1 MNRTVSD
8 VRSDSNLRALLRSCV
23 LVWQAAPG
31 EIRHLSLLTLVSGA
45 GPVILLYFGKVVIDA
60 VASAARSGPVVAPLS
75 RTIPELISTPAVLA
89 SVVGF
94 VVLNIFLD
102 AVETLEAFE
111 LGSLRDRV
119 HGHARSLLYEKVAS
133 FDDVALFEDPERLNI
148 LQMAQQTI
156 PRLQGLAVTVGNLL
170 KGLFAFVPVFVL
182 SFSITP
188 WVPLVIFAT
197 AVPSIIAQAHYERRA
212 WDVEFTQAP
221 RYRRMDLQGR
231 VLTGPEYAK
240 ELRLFGLQGL
250 FLSRWRGLFWSAYED
265 VRRVRRRGAM
275 VVVGLSLVSGLGTG
289 LPYAYVVARAY
300 AGALSL
306 GDLALY
312 AGLIFQIRR
321 SLFFLVA
328 NATYLRDAALG
339 SAAVYRLLDLRPTLQ
354 KKTGRRSGEGQR
366 IERGKT
372 PSPDGSRDTAGRGIR
387 VDGVSFSYP
396 GGKGRV
402 LSDVTLA
409 IGPGETVVVVGE
421 NGAGK
426 TTLAKLLCRLYD
438 PEGGRIT
445 WGGKDLRDFD
455 LDELRGRIAVLN
467 QDYARFPATA
477 GENIAFGLLAHAD
490 DEAAVRRAAE
500 EAGIAG
506 AIEALPE
513 GFETTVS
520 KQMEGGIDLSGGQW
534 QRIALARALMRGS
547 ESELL
552 VLDEPTAAL
561 DSRAEHEILTTLR
574 RMTARKM
581 TLIISHRLALARYAD
596 QIAVMEDG
604 RVVEAGTHRE
614 LMESGGPY
622 SEMFARQAESYVD

>member
-1 MNRTVSD
+1 MPW
-8 VRSDSNLRALLRSCV
+8 RSRRA
-23 LVWQAAPG
+23 
-31 EIRHLSLLTLVSGA
+31 
-45 GPVILLYFGKVVIDA
+45 
-60 VASAARSGPVVAPLS
+60 
-75 RTIPELISTPAVLA
+75 
-89 SVVGF
+89 
-94 VVLNIFLD
+94 
-102 AVETLEAFE
+102 
-111 LGSLRDRV
+111 
-119 HGHARSLLYEKVAS
+119 
-133 FDDVALFEDPERLNI
+133 
-148 LQMAQQTI
+148 
-156 PRLQGLAVTVGNLL
+156 PRLEPRPFRG
-170 KGLFAFVPVFVL
+170 
-182 SFSITP
+182 
-188 WVPLVIFAT
+188 T
-197 AVPSIIAQAHYERRA
+197 APCQEQARA
-212 WDVEFTQAP
+212 STQAP

-240 ELRLFGLQGL
+240 ELRLFRLQGL
-250 FLSRWRGLFWSAYED
+250 FLSRWQGLFWSAYED

-372 PSPDGSRDTAGRGIR
+372 PSPDGSRDTAGRSIR

-396 GGKGRV
+396 GSKGRV

-490 DEAAVRRAAE
+490 DEAAM
-500 EAGIAG
+500 
-506 AIEALPE
+506 P
-513 GFETTVS
+513 
-520 KQMEGGIDLSGGQW
+520 
-534 QRIALARALMRGS
+534 
-547 ESELL
+547 
-552 VLDEPTAAL
+552 
-561 DSRAEHEILTTLR
+561 
-574 RMTARKM
+574 
-581 TLIISHRLALARYAD
+581 
-596 QIAVMEDG
+596 
-604 RVVEAGTHRE
+604 
-614 LMESGGPY
+614 
-622 SEMFARQAESYVD
+622 